1 MSKKRIFLYIVGAVV
16 LVIGGLA
23 AWMLGPALLPPKNI
37 EVGVAVGEQAP
48 VEMDLL
54 DSAGQPATLAANLG
68 EQGMV
73 LVMVR
78 SADWCPFCKAQ
89 LMRTN
94 DIRDAISGKGYTLAS
109 LSYDKPEILA
119 EFIQSQGIGYVMLS
133 DPGSKMIDALGL
145 RDPQYEAGSFAY
157 GVPRASILVLAPD
170 GTVKAKYV
178 AEDYRSRPSNEEV
191 LAMVEG
197 VSGEAAS
204 KP

>member
-1 MSKKRIFLYIVGAVV
+1 MSKKRIFFYVVGAVV
-16 LVIGGLA
+16 LLIGGLA

-37 EVGVAVGEQAP
+37 DVGIAVGEKAP
-48 VEMDLL
+48 IEMDLL
-54 DSAGQPATLAANLG
+54 DSAGQPTSLASNMG
-68 EQGMV
+68 QEGVV

-89 LMRTN
+89 LVRTN
-94 DIRDAISGKGYTLAS
+94 DIHDAISAEGYALAS
-109 LSYDKPEILA
+109 LSYDKPETLTGFA
-119 EFIQSQGIGYVMLS
+119 TEKGIGYVMLS
-133 DPGSKMIDALGL
+133 DPGSKMIDALNL

-178 AEDYRSRPSNEEV
+178 AADYRSRPSNDEV

-197 VSGEAAS
+197 AS
-204 KP
+204 AGAD

>member
-1 MSKKRIFLYIVGAVV
+1 MPKKRIFLYVVGAVV
-16 LVIGGLA
+16 LVIAGLA

-37 EVGVAVGEQAP
+37 DVGIAVGEKVP

-54 DSAGQPATLAANLG
+54 DSAGQPTSLAKTMG
-68 EQGMV
+68 KEGMV
-73 LVMVR
+73 LFLVR

-89 LMRTN
+89 LIRTN
-94 DIRDAISGKGYTLAS
+94 DIRGAITGKGYALVS
-109 LSYDKPEILA
+109 LSYDKPETLA
-119 EFIQSQGIGYVMLS
+119 EFAKEKGIGYTMLS
-133 DPGSKMIDALGL
+133 DPGSKMIDALNL

-178 AEDYRSRPSNEEV
+178 AADYRSRPSNDEV

-197 VSGEAAS
+197 ASSGS
-204 KP
+204 H